1 MPKRQPRAAN
11 LARQIQD
18 ATGLRYTDAL
28 TMCTPAQSWIVLA
41 DELRAVGF
49 VGAATSLTSVAYVC
63 AEAGAWY
70 EAYGAVENAYYDT
83 DYAKVERA
91 RLLCCDAAEAA
102 LHRAGFESNSF
113 DTDAE
118 VYHAAFIALS
128 EAGTIHDGRRLAR
141 AALNVI
147 SPDPLWCS
155 DVIRTRGR
163 APFTYETAISPSGPE
178 THLAVAA
185 RHAARAMATASAVR
199 FSGDEQWHEAASLMV
214 EAVWYMSVATGLPPL
229 HNRREYQDFYSSYM
243 DGALPTR
250 F

>member
-1 MPKRQPRAAN
+1 MPKRQSRAAN

-28 TMCTPAQSWIVLA
+28 KMCAPTRSWIALA
-41 DELRAVGF
+41 DELRAAGLVD
-49 VGAATSLTSVAYVC
+49 AAASLTSIASVC

-70 EAYGAVENAYYDT
+70 EAYGTIENAYYDT
-83 DYAKVERA
+83 DYPKVERA
-91 RLLCCDAAEAA
+91 SAVCGDAAEAA
-102 LHRAGFESNSF
+102 LRRAGFETHSF

-128 EAGTIHDGRRLAR
+128 KAGTVHDGRPLAR

-147 SPDPLWCS
+147 STDPLWCS

-163 APFTYETAISPSGPE
+163 TPFTYETATSLSGPE
-178 THLAVAA
+178 TRLAVAA
-185 RHAARAMATASAVR
+185 RHAARAMARASAVG

-214 EAVWYMSVATGLPPL
+214 EAVWYMSVAAGLPPL
-229 HNRREYQDFYSSYM
+229 HNRREYKEFLSIYM
-243 DGALPTR
+243 AGTLPTKS
-250 F
+250 